1 MLCSVYCILIRKR
14 AESNISPSDY
24 GIWGLDLCAMLVMES
39 SRNKRLASGPAE
51 VH

>member
-14 AESNISPSDY
+14 AESNILPSDY

-39 SRNKRLASGPAE
+39 SRNKDQAVVQLE